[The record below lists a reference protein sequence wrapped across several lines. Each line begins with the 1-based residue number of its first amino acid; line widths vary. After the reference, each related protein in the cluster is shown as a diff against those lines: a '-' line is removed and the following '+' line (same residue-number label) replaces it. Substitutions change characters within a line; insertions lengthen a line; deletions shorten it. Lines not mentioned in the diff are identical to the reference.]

1 MDYVAEAAFYALDNL
16 DNVSFHNSA
25 LFYISG
31 AAFYECNQL
40 TSVDLSNTEITYVD
54 ASLDVYLGTQGD
66 SLFLW
71 KCLSIK
77 NS

>member
-1 MDYVAEAAFYALDNL
+1 MDYVAEAAFFALNKL

-40 TSVDLSNTEITYVD
+40 KSVDLSHTELNYIE
-54 ASLDVYLGTQGD
+54 ASLDVYLGTCCLLTFYLD
-66 SLFLW
+66 SFD
-71 KCLSIK
+71 KYS
-77 NS
+77 